1 LLAPFDL
8 PTVLSNVGY
17 QGKSGSDW
25 NIVKLPR
32 ITLGD
37 IHVSRM
43 TALPTAGF
51 ADPLLW
57 NVGGRLALNIKGES
71 PSFVTTAGADAFRS
85 ATPAK
90 KRAVY

>member
-1 LLAPFDL
+1 
-8 PTVLSNVGY
+8 LSNVGY
-17 QGKSGSDW
+17 QGKNGSDW

-57 NVGGRLALNIKGES
+57 NINGRCFSLPTLSLIHNLRSRYKDFVVRS
-71 PSFVTTAGADAFRS
+71 P
-85 ATPAK
+85 
-90 KRAVY
+90 

>member
-51 ADPLLW
+51 ADPLL
-57 NVGGRLALNIKGES
+57 RNIDKTGI
-71 PSFVTTAGADAFRS
+71 V
-85 ATPAK
+85 
-90 KRAVY
+90 

>member
-57 NVGGRLALNIKGES
+57 NASDFRDAQEQAKFGFA
-71 PSFVTTAGADAFRS
+71 PSGKSVI
-85 ATPAK
+85 
-90 KRAVY
+90 